1 MNTEG
6 PTEPEEP
13 QTPIDKTGDIG
24 FEITNGKK
32 VVIDLDPLEW
42 IILSTAVC
50 AFAWITGLML

>member
-1 MNTEG
+1 LTTKED
-6 PTEPEEP
+6 PVEPEEP
-13 QTPIDKTGDIG
+13 DAKSGDIG

-42 IILSTAVC
+42 IIVSTAIC

>member
-1 MNTEG
+1 MTTKED
-6 PTEPEEP
+6 PVEPEEP
-13 QTPIDKTGDIG
+13 DAKSGDIG

-42 IILSTAVC
+42 IIVSTAIC